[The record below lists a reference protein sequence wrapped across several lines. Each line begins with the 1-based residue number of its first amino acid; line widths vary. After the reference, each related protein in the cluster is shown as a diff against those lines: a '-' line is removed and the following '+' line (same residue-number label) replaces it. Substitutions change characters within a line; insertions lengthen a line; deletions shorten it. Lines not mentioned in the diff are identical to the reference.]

1 MVKTQKG
8 IKMNN
13 TRRTK
18 KRTAFTMVELMAVL
32 IILGLL
38 MTVVATKVV
47 GKIDKAKQTTTK
59 ANLVLLRDAI
69 TQFYMDTGYYPE
81 EDPGLYALVEQPPEA
96 EGWMPGGY
104 LQTKDLPLD
113 GWKREFIYLRDPEPD
128 QAFVIISLGADG
140 EEGGEGLDTDLYST
154 DAN

>member
-1 MVKTQKG
+1 MHKAK
-8 IKMNN
+8 
-13 TRRTK
+13 RTK

-47 GKIDKAKQTTTK
+47 GKIDKAKQVTTK
-59 ANLVLLRDAI
+59 ANLVLLRSAI

-81 EDPGLYALVEQPPEA
+81 EDPGLYALVEQPPDA

-104 LQTKDLPLD
+104 LETTELPLD
-113 GWKREFIYLRDPEPD
+113 GWKRDFIYVRDPEPD
-128 QAFVIISLGADG
+128 QPFVIISLGADG